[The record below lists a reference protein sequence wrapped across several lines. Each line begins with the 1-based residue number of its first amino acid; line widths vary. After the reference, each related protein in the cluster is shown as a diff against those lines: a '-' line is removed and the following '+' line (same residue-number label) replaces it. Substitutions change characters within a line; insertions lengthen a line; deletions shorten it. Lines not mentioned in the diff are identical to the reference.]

1 MHIKRL
7 TLHNFRNYA
16 DLSIEP
22 EPGLNVLLGRNAQ
35 GKTSLLEAIYLIGLA
50 RSWRAGRDSELV
62 RWECDQARVSAEVVR
77 EEQNDISVEVILGRS
92 EKKHISINTVRQTR
106 LADLMGQV
114 NVLLIEPHD
123 VDIVRGEPSHR
134 RRFMNLEISQVQP
147 LYCHLLVN
155 YRKVLEQRN
164 RLLKGLQSRGSRD
177 GVIDVLNEQMVNYGS
192 KILDRRLDF
201 TSKIAGLARDIHSRI
216 TEGSEVLE
224 TKYHSRTNLEGANT
238 ADQLADRLRT
248 RLEEVRDE
256 EIRRG
261 ITLVGPQ
268 RDDLVF
274 AVNGVDARVYGSQ
287 GQQRTI
293 ALSLRLAE
301 LELMQETAKEPP
313 IVLLDDVMTDL
324 DEERRKQAFEMTQ
337 GRCQIFVTA
346 PSKRVFDTEFLAGG
360 RVYHVSEGK
369 VKPE

>member
-7 TLHNFRNYA
+7 TLHNFRNYTELSLEP
-16 DLSIEP
+16 DPGLSILI
-22 EPGLNVLLGRNAQ
+22 GKNAL
-35 GKTSLLEAIYLIGLA
+35 GKTSLLEAIYLIALA

-62 RWECDQARVSAEVVR
+62 RWGCDQARVSAEVVR
-77 EEQNDISVEVILGRS
+77 LEQNDISVEVILGRS
-92 EKKHISINTVRQTR
+92 EKKQIYINTIRQTR
-106 LADLMGQV
+106 LADFMGQV

-123 VDIVRGEPSHR
+123 VDIIRGEPSHR

-164 RLLKGLQSRGSRD
+164 RLLKDIQGRGTRD
-177 GVIDVLNEQMVNYGS
+177 GVMDVLNEQLVSYGS
-192 KILDRRLDF
+192 KILDRRRSFVDRM
-201 TSKIAGLARDIHSRI
+201 AGLARDIHSRI
-216 TEGSEVLE
+216 TDGSEELE
-224 TKYHSRTNLEGANT
+224 TRYHSRTDLDGAST
-238 ADQLADRLRT
+238 LDQLACRLRS

-261 ITLVGPQ
+261 VTLVGPQ
-268 RDDLVF
+268 RDDLTF
-274 AVNGVDARVYGSQ
+274 AVNGVDARIYGSQ

-324 DEERRKQAFEMTQ
+324 DEERRKQVFEMTR
-337 GRCQIFVTA
+337 GRCQIFVTT
-346 PSKRVFDTEFLAGG
+346 PSKRVFDQEFLAGG
-360 RVYHVSEGK
+360 TVYRVEKGQVTAE
-369 VKPE
+369 

>member
-1 MHIKRL
+1 MHIKKL
-7 TLHNFRNYA
+7 ILHNFRNYE

-22 EPGLNVLLGRNAQ
+22 DPGLNILLGKNAQ
-35 GKTSLLEAIYLIGLA
+35 GKTSFLEAIYLIALA

-62 RWECDQARVSAEVVR
+62 RWESDQARVSAEIGR
-77 EEQNDISVEVILGRS
+77 DEQNDISVGVILGRS
-92 EKKHISINTVRQTR
+92 EKKQISINTVRQTR

-164 RLLKGLQSRGSRD
+164 RLLKDLQARGSRD
-177 GVIDVLNEQMVNYGS
+177 GVMDVLNQQLVNYGS
-192 KILDRRLDF
+192 RILERRLSF
-201 TSKIAGLARDIHSRI
+201 VERIAGLARDIHSRI
-216 TEGSEVLE
+216 TDGSEALG
-224 TKYHSRTNLEGANT
+224 TKYRSRTNLDGART
-238 ADQLADRLRT
+238 SDQIADRLRG
-248 RLEEVRDE
+248 RLEEVQDE

-261 ITLVGPQ
+261 ITLAGPQ
-268 RDDLVF
+268 RDDLIF
-274 AVNGVDARVYGSQ
+274 TVNGVDARVYGSQ

-313 IVLLDDVMTDL
+313 IILLDDVMTDL
-324 DEERRKQAFEMTQ
+324 DEERRKQVFEMTQ

-346 PSKRVFDTEFLAGG
+346 PSKRVFEPEFLAGG
-360 RVYHVSEGK
+360 KIYRVAEGQ
-369 VKPE
+369 VIAQ